1 MGGANAHVIVDAA
14 PPAAQQNGV
23 HVSTLNGSAH
33 PNGTHTNGIHTN
45 GTTPY
50 GKSSEP
56 VGGQRLLVF
65 SANSEGSLRKMIS
78 NYEEFIERE
87 SFRLSDLAYTL
98 SVRRH
103 HWNVRSFCVT
113 DGKTFQTVPGSRIL
127 KFKGLLFI
135 FTGQGAQWSGMGREL
150 IRDFPTF
157 REDIQKMDMWL
168 AESSHPPSWKI
179 ESTSHERHPFLS
191 LLQHGIST
199 DSGTQI
205 SYGILRISIQR
216 SSLSQSVQHFRLH
229 W

>member
-1 MGGANAHVIVDAA
+1 MGGANAHVIIDAA
-14 PPAAQQNGV
+14 PPTVQQNGI
-23 HVSTLNGSAH
+23 HAAALNGSS
-33 PNGTHTNGIHTN
+33 HTNGTQRNGTYMNGIHRTEIHTN
-45 GTTPY
+45 GNTPN
-50 GKSSEP
+50 GNLSESIK
-56 VGGQRLLVF
+56 GEQRLLVF

-113 DGKTFQTVPGSRIL
+113 DGKKFQTVPGSRIP

-150 IRDFPTF
+150 IRDFLAF

-179 ESTSHERHPFLS
+179 ESTSALRESFLC
-191 LLQHGIST
+191 LLW
-199 DSGTQI
+199 DS
-205 SYGILRISIQR
+205 Y
-216 SSLSQSVQHFRLH
+216 
-229 W
+229 

>member
-14 PPAAQQNGV
+14 PPAAQRNGI
-23 HVSTLNGSAH
+23 HASTLNGSAH
-33 PNGTHTNGIHTN
+33 PNRTHPNGIHITEIHTDK
-45 GTTPY
+45 TTLN
-50 GKSSEP
+50 GKSSKFVE
-56 VGGQRLLVF
+56 GEQRLLVF

-87 SFRLSDLAYTL
+87 PFRLSDLAYTL

-150 IRDFPTF
+150 VRDFSTF

-179 ESTSHERHPFLS
+179 ESTSA
-191 LLQHGIST
+191 
-199 DSGTQI
+199 
-205 SYGILRISIQR
+205 
-216 SSLSQSVQHFRLH
+216 
-229 W
+229 